1 MRELVARYLS
11 HSISRRR
18 LVGGL
23 TRAGLTAAAAQ
34 SVLGAVTSV
43 SFAQQRAGGAA
54 AYVPQGAATAP
65 VPYVPHDAE
74 TPPARGLPAV
84 AGVRSFQ
91 GTGGAA
97 FAEQLIACGVR
108 YVFGNSASEDA
119 QFYEALV
126 DRPELKYV
134 LTPHEGPGAA
144 MAAGY
149 IKASGEPAVVMQA
162 GAVGMMNAMGQMY
175 NAWKEQTPLVVYSY
189 RTDGSR
195 RAGRDG
201 FEEVAN
207 QEQLA
212 QPITKYTWLAR
223 RPDMIP
229 ETVRRA
235 FKAAWT
241 PPFGPAYISWHSDY
255 NDERVRADI
264 IPQDKFD
271 PRMRVRPNPDEVER
285 AARLLVEAR
294 MPLLVVG
301 DEICKAR
308 AAGKAVK
315 LAELLGMPVTQIRQ
329 LFANFP
335 SPHPLWVG
343 NIPAGN
349 LNSLAFPKNPDVVI
363 NVGNKFQHAGPAPI
377 VPRGPKFIDMRIDF
391 ASMGNVMLTD
401 VPLVADVA
409 LGLDDLY
416 AAVEQLMTPTLQERA
431 AERAAEV
438 KKFAAQAR
446 TLRAQ
451 VVNNPEWDSSPLIA
465 DRVTWEIAKF
475 ADPDAII
482 VNEAGSVAMH
492 SFDFN
497 PIGGRELF
505 YYYGSHLGSGV
516 GTAAGVKLARPSQQ
530 VICLVGDGSFIFGPT
545 ALWNMARLELPV
557 IVVVY
562 NNHAYAGP
570 HSRVVANVPGG
581 RMVETGQ
588 FVHDYLGD
596 PDMNMADI
604 ARGFGV
610 AGEVVESPAQLRE
623 ALARARTQTADGRPY
638 LLDVQV
644 ARRGVG
650 WAEKPWVPPIRLASI
665 RSRRG

>member
-1 MRELVARYLS
+1 MRELVVKYLS

-18 LVGGL
+18 FVNGL
-23 TRAGLTAAAAQ
+23 TRAGLTAAATQ

-43 SFAQQRAGGAA
+43 SSAERLGNTVVFT
-54 AYVPQGAATAP
+54 PQGAATAP
-65 VPYVPHDAE
+65 VPYLPRDAE
-74 TPPARGLPAV
+74 SPRTRAVNV
-84 AGVRSFQ
+84 AGLKSFQ

-97 FAEQLIACGVR
+97 FAEQLIACGVK

-126 DRPELKYV
+126 DRPQLKYV

-149 IKASGEPAVVMQA
+149 IKASGEPAIVMQA
-162 GAVGMMNAMGQMY
+162 GAVGMMNALGQIY
-175 NAWKEQTPLVVYSY
+175 NAWKEQTPLIVYSY
-189 RTDGSR
+189 RTEESR
-195 RAGRDG
+195 RSGRDG

-212 QPITKYTWLAR
+212 QPITKYSWLAR

-229 ETVRRA
+229 ETLRRA

-241 PPFGPAYISWHSDY
+241 PPFGPAYVSWHSDY
-255 NDERVRADI
+255 NDEPVRADI
-264 IPQDKFD
+264 IPQDQFD
-271 PRMRVRPNPDEVER
+271 PRMRVRPNPDEVVR
-285 AARLLVEAR
+285 AAKLLVEAQ
-294 MPLLVVG
+294 MPLLIVG
-301 DEICKAR
+301 DEIYKAS

-315 LAELLGMPVTQIRQ
+315 LVELLGMPVTQVRQ
-329 LFANFP
+329 LYANFP
-335 SPHPLWVG
+335 EAHPMWVG
-343 NIPAGN
+343 NMPAGSV
-349 LNSLAFPKNPDVVI
+349 NSLSFPKGPDVVI
-363 NVGNKFQHAGPAPI
+363 NIGNKLQHAGATPI
-377 VPRGPKFIDMRIDF
+377 VPRGAKFIDMRIDV
-391 ASMGNVMLTD
+391 ASMGNVMLTE
-401 VPLVADVA
+401 VPLVADAA

-416 AAVEQLMTPTLQERA
+416 AAVEQLMTPALEQRA
-431 AERAAEV
+431 AERATAV
-438 KKFAAQAR
+438 KKFTAQAHA
-446 TLRAQ
+446 LRAL
-451 VVNNPEWDSSPLIA
+451 VVGSPEWDSSPLIA
-465 DRVTWEIAKF
+465 DRVTWEVAKF

-482 VNEAGSVAMH
+482 VNEAGSATMH

-516 GTAAGVKLARPSQQ
+516 GTAAGVKLARPNQQ

-557 IVVVY
+557 IIVVY

-570 HSRVVANVPGG
+570 HSRVVASVPGG
-581 RMVETGQ
+581 RMVQSSQ
-588 FVHDYLGD
+588 FVHDYLGN

-610 AGEVVESPAQLRE
+610 AGEVVESPVKLRE
-623 ALARARTQTADGRPY
+623 ALVRARTVTAEGKPY

-650 WAEKPWVPPIRLASI
+650 WAEKPWVPPIRVASI
-665 RSRRG
+665 RPKRG